1 MAGGEPPKRKL
12 SDWINM
18 PNDYEDSTFKENLFR
33 QPGAKRMSDLSTPGS
48 KRVKRRE
55 TSPLNEAGKDRSLT
69 N

>member
-1 MAGGEPPKRKL
+1 MASGGEPPKRKL

-18 PNDYEDSTFKENLFR
+18 DYEDSTFKENLFR
-33 QPGAKRMSDLSTPGS
+33 QPGAKRMSDLSQPGS

-55 TSPLNEAGKDRSLT
+55 NSPLGKDRSLT